1 MASVAARIK
10 AREVEA
16 GAHLPYLRHVT
27 EHVISLSTRALITTI
42 RLSGVSFETADAAD
56 LNDFHAKLNLT
67 LRNIADERLA
77 LWTHITRRSAA
88 DYPEGAF
95 RSTFARELDEA
106 YRARLVTET
115 LLSNELYLT
124 LVWHPGRD
132 ATERASLFFSR
143 LARAQRA
150 GAEVDAVGLKRLDD
164 ISRDLMAALD
174 RYGPRRLGLIE
185 QRGVIFSETGTF
197 LQELV
202 ACERLPFPLVKGPIG
217 PALYANRLIFGRE
230 AIEIRGPGGS
240 RFAGMLAFKDY
251 PATTRPGLLD
261 GLLAAPFE
269 LVLAQS
275 FAFLGKAEAKT
286 VMTRKQNQLLSTND
300 PAASQIGELDAALD
314 DLESNRFVMGEHH
327 LSLLILAEEPKAL
340 LDKMSQARRILA
352 NAGAVV
358 AREDLGLEAAFWA
371 QLPGQFKYRARAGAI
386 TSRNFAGLSP
396 FHAYPSG
403 KAAGNYW
410 GPAVAALKTASGS
423 PFHFSFH
430 VGDLGNTFICG
441 PSGSGK
447 TAFLTFA
454 LAQAEKLDCQ
464 LVLFDKDRGAELFVR
479 AIGGSYLTLKSGR
492 LTGCAPLKSFDLTP
506 SNLAFLGAL
515 VRKLVSVEG
524 RPLTVA
530 DERRIDNGLLALRDM
545 PPHERSFSALRVFF
559 GQRDTEGI
567 GARLERWCKG
577 GALGWILDADED
589 SISIDSH
596 AFGFDMT
603 EVLDDPVIRTPL
615 MMVLFRRVEEL
626 IDGRR
631 IVIAIDEFWK
641 ALGDEAFRD
650 LANDGLKTIRKK
662 NGVMVFGTQSPR
674 DALASP
680 IAHTIVEQCPTQIFF
695 PNARGQARDYVDG
708 FHLTK
713 TEFRLIREE
722 LSTESRRFL
731 LKQGHD
737 AVVAELDLKGMDDL
751 LAVLSGRTATVELVD
766 RLRAEVGDDPTNWLP
781 LFHQRRKGL
790 A

>member
-1 MASVAARIK
+1 MASVAMRVK
-10 AREVEA
+10 AREVES
-16 GAHLPYLRHVT
+16 GVHLPYLRHVT

-56 LNDFHAKLNLT
+56 LNDLHAKLNLT

-77 LWTHITRRSAA
+77 LWTHVIRRRAV
-88 DYPEGAF
+88 DYPDGAF
-95 RSTFARELDEA
+95 RSDFARELDEA
-106 YRARLVTET
+106 YRARLVSET
-115 LLSNELYLT
+115 LYRNDLYLT

-132 ATERASLFFSR
+132 PAERASLFFSR
-143 LARAQRA
+143 LGRTQRA
-150 GAEVDAVGLKRLDD
+150 GAEVDSHGLKKLDD
-164 ISRDLMAALD
+164 VTRDLMAALD
-174 RYGPRRLGLIE
+174 RYRPRRLGLVE
-185 QRGVIFSETGTF
+185 RHGVVFSETGSF

-202 ACERLPFPLVKGPIG
+202 ACESLPFPLVQGPIG

-230 AIEIRGPGGS
+230 TIEIRSPGGS

-286 VMTRKQNQLLSTND
+286 VMTRKQNQLLSAND
-300 PAASQIGELDAALD
+300 PAASQIGDLDAALD

-327 LSLLILAEEPKAL
+327 LSLLVLADEPKDL

-352 NAGAVV
+352 DAGAVV

-371 QLPGQFKYRARAGAI
+371 QLPGLFKYRARAGAI
-386 TSRNFAGLSP
+386 TSRNYAAFSP

-403 KAAGNYW
+403 KAEGNHW
-410 GPAVAALKTASGS
+410 GPAVAVLKTASGS

-464 LVLFDKDRGAELFVR
+464 LVLFDKDRGAELFIR
-479 AIGGSYLTLKSGR
+479 AIGGAYLTLKSGR
-492 LTGCAPLKSFDLTP
+492 PTGCAPLKSFELTP

-515 VRKLVSVEG
+515 VRKLVGVEG
-524 RPLTVA
+524 RPLSVA
-530 DERRIDNGLLALRDM
+530 DEQRIDNGLLALRDM
-545 PPHERSFSALRVFF
+545 PRHERSFSALRVFL

-567 GARLERWCKG
+567 GARLQRWCKG
-577 GALGWILDADED
+577 GALGWVLDADED
-589 SISIDSH
+589 IISINSH

-603 EVLDDPVIRTPL
+603 EVLDDPIIRTPL

-737 AVVAELDLKGMDDL
+737 AVVAELDLKGMDDA
-751 LAVLSGRTATVELVD
+751 LAVLSGRTATVELAD
-766 RLRAEVGDDPTNWLP
+766 RLRSEAGDEPAKWLP

>member
-1 MASVAARIK
+1 MASMAARVK
-10 AREVEA
+10 AREIEA
-16 GAHLPYLRHVT
+16 SVHLPYLRHVT
-27 EHVISLSTRALITTI
+27 KHVISLSTRALITTI

-56 LNDFHAKLNLT
+56 FNDLHAKLNLT
-67 LRNIADERLA
+67 LRNIADDRLA
-77 LWTHITRRSAA
+77 LWTHVVRRRASN
-88 DYPEGAF
+88 YPDGAF
-95 RSTFARELDEA
+95 RSDFARELDEA
-106 YRARLVTET
+106 YRARLVSET
-115 LLSNELYLT
+115 LYGNELYLT

-143 LARAQRA
+143 LGRAQRA
-150 GAEVDAVGLKRLDD
+150 GAEVDLYGLKKLEDVT
-164 ISRDLMAALD
+164 RDLIAALD
-174 RYGPRRLGLIE
+174 RYRPHGLGLVE
-185 QRGVIFSETGTF
+185 RHGVIFSETGSF

-202 ACERLPFPLVKGPIG
+202 ACERLPFPLLQGPIG

-230 AIEIRGPGGS
+230 TIEIRGPGGS

-286 VMTRKQNQLLSTND
+286 VMTRKQNQLLSAND
-300 PAASQIGELDAALD
+300 PAASQIGDLDAALD

-327 LSLLILAEEPKAL
+327 LSLLVLADEPRAL
-340 LDKMSQARRILA
+340 LDKMSLARRILA
-352 NAGAVV
+352 DAGAVV

-371 QLPGQFKYRARAGAI
+371 QLPGLFKYRARAGAI
-386 TSRNFAGLSP
+386 TSRNYAAFSP

-403 KAAGNYW
+403 KAEGNHW
-410 GPAVAALKTASGS
+410 GPAVAVLKTASGS

-454 LAQAEKLDCQ
+454 LAQAEKLKCQ
-464 LVLFDKDRGAELFVR
+464 LVLFDKDRGAELFIR
-479 AIGGSYLTLKSGR
+479 AIGGAYLTLKSGAP
-492 LTGCAPLKSFDLTP
+492 TGCAPLKCFDLTP
-506 SNLAFLGAL
+506 ANLTFLGAL
-515 VRKLVSVEG
+515 LRKLVSVEG
-524 RPLTVA
+524 RPLSVA
-530 DERRIDNGLLALRDM
+530 DEQRIDNGLLALRDM
-545 PPHERSFSALRVFF
+545 PRTERSFSALRVFL

-577 GALGWILDADED
+577 GALGWVLDADEEM
-589 SISIDSH
+589 ISLDAH

-603 EVLDDPVIRTPL
+603 DVLDDAVIRTPL

-641 ALGDEAFRD
+641 ALSDEAFRD

-737 AVVAELDLKGMDDL
+737 AVVAELDLKGMDDA
-751 LAVLSGRTATVELVD
+751 LAVLSGRTATVELLD
-766 RLRAEVGDDPTNWLP
+766 RLRAEVGDDPAKWLP

>member
-1 MASVAARIK
+1 MDSVAVRIK

-56 LNDFHAKLNLT
+56 LNDLHAKLNLT

-77 LWTHITRRSAA
+77 LWTHIIRRSVAE
-88 DYPEGAF
+88 YPEGTF
-95 RSTFARELDEA
+95 QSTFARELDEA

-115 LLSNELYLT
+115 LYGNELYLT

-132 ATERASLFFSR
+132 ATERVSLFFSR
-143 LARAQRA
+143 LARAACA
-150 GAEVDAVGLKRLDD
+150 GVEVDTFGLKKLDD
-164 ISRDLMAALD
+164 VSRDLMAALD
-174 RYGPRRLGLIE
+174 RYCPRRLGLIE
-185 QRGVIFSETGTF
+185 QRGLIFSETGAF

-202 ACERLPFPLVKGPIG
+202 ACERLPFPLVKGPLG
-217 PALYANRLIFGRE
+217 RALYANRLIFGRE

-240 RFAGMLAFKDY
+240 RYAGMLAFKDY

-327 LSLLILAEEPKAL
+327 LSLLVLADEPRAL

-352 NAGAVV
+352 DGGAVV

-371 QLPGQFKYRARAGAI
+371 QLPGLFKYRARAGAI

-396 FHAYPSG
+396 FHAFPSG
-403 KAAGNYW
+403 KAKGNHW
-410 GPAVAALKTASGS
+410 GAAVAALKTTSGS
-423 PFHFSFH
+423 LFHFSFH

-454 LAQAEKLDCQ
+454 LAQAERLDCQ
-464 LVLFDKDRGAELFVR
+464 LVLFDKDRGAELFIR
-479 AIGGSYLTLKSGR
+479 AIGGSYLTLQSGR
-492 LTGCAPLKSFDLTP
+492 PTGCAPLKSFDLTP

-515 VRKLVSVEG
+515 VRKLVSVER

-530 DERRIDNGLLALRDM
+530 DEQRIDNGLLALSDM
-545 PPHERSFSALRVFF
+545 PRHERSFSALRVFL

-577 GALGWILDADED
+577 GALGWVLDADED
-589 SISIDSH
+589 AISIDSH

-626 IDGRR
+626 VDGRR
-631 IVIAIDEFWK
+631 IIIAIDEFWK
-641 ALGDEAFRD
+641 ALGDEAFLD

-713 TEFRLIREE
+713 AEFRLIREE

-737 AVVAELDLKGMDDL
+737 AVVAELDLKGMDDT

-766 RLRAEVGDDPTNWLP
+766 RLRAEVGDDPANWLP

>member
-1 MASVAARIK
+1 MASVAMRVK
-10 AREVEA
+10 AREVES
-16 GAHLPYLRHVT
+16 GVHLPYLRHVT
-27 EHVISLSTRALITTI
+27 RHVISLSTRALITTI
-42 RLSGVSFETADAAD
+42 RLSGVSFETADAVD
-56 LNDFHAKLNLT
+56 LNDLHAKLNLT

-77 LWTHITRRSAA
+77 LWTHIVRRRAS
-88 DYPEGAF
+88 DYPEGAL
-95 RSTFARELDEA
+95 RSEFARELDQA
-106 YRARLVTET
+106 YRARLVSET

-150 GAEVDAVGLKRLDD
+150 GAEVDAFGLKKLDD
-164 ISRDLMAALD
+164 VTRDLMAALN
-174 RYGPRRLGLIE
+174 RYRPRRLGLVE
-185 QRGVIFSETGTF
+185 RHGVVFSEIGSL

-202 ACERLPFPLVKGPIG
+202 ACENLPFPLIQGPIG

-230 AIEIRGPGGS
+230 TIEIRGPGGS

-327 LSLLILAEEPKAL
+327 LSLLVLANEPRAL
-340 LDKMSQARRILA
+340 LEKMSQARRILA
-352 NAGAVV
+352 DAGAVV

-371 QLPGQFKYRARAGAI
+371 QLPGLFKYRARAGAI

-403 KAAGNYW
+403 KAKGNHW

-464 LVLFDKDRGAELFVR
+464 LVLFDKDRGAELFIR

-492 LTGCAPLKSFDLTP
+492 PTGCAPLKSFDLTP

-530 DERRIDNGLLALRDM
+530 DEQRIDNGLLALRDM
-545 PPHERSFSALRVFF
+545 PPHERSFSALRVFL

-567 GARLERWCKG
+567 GARLKRWCKG
-577 GALGWILDADED
+577 GALGWLLDADED
-589 SISIDSH
+589 AISIDSH

-631 IVIAIDEFWK
+631 IIIAIDEFWK
-641 ALGDEAFRD
+641 ALDDEAFRD

-695 PNARGQARDYVDG
+695 PNARGQAHDYIDG
-708 FHLTK
+708 FHLSK
-713 TEFRLIREE
+713 MEFRLIREE

-731 LKQGHD
+731 LKQSHD
-737 AVVAELDLKGMDDL
+737 AVVAELDLKGIDDA
-751 LAVLSGRTATVELVD
+751 LAVLSGRTSTVELLD
-766 RLRAEVGDDPTNWLP
+766 RLRAEVGDDPTKWLP
-781 LFHQRRKGL
+781 PFHHRRKGL

>member
-10 AREVEA
+10 AREVES
-16 GAHLPYLRHVT
+16 GAHLPYLRHVA

-56 LNDFHAKLNLT
+56 LNDLHAKLNLT
-67 LRNIADERLA
+67 LRNVADERLA
-77 LWTHITRRSAA
+77 LWTHIIRRRAS
-88 DYPEGAF
+88 DFPKGAF
-95 RSTFARELDEA
+95 RSEFARVLNEA
-106 YRARLVTET
+106 YRARLVSET

-143 LARAQRA
+143 LARAERA
-150 GAEVDAVGLKRLDD
+150 RVEIDAYGLKKLDD
-164 ISRDLMAALD
+164 VSRDLMAALD
-174 RYGPRRLGLIE
+174 RYGPHRLGLIE
-185 QRGVIFSETGTF
+185 QRGVIFSETGAF
-197 LQELV
+197 LQELG
-202 ACERLPFPLVKGPIG
+202 ACERLPFPLVKGPLG

-240 RFAGMLAFKDY
+240 RYAGMLAFKDY
-251 PATTRPGLLD
+251 PATTRRGLLD

-327 LSLLILAEEPKAL
+327 LSLLILADEPRAL

-352 NAGAVV
+352 EAGAVV

-371 QLPGQFKYRARAGAI
+371 QLPGLFKYRARAGAI

-396 FHAYPSG
+396 FHAFPSG
-403 KAAGNYW
+403 KAKGNHW

-423 PFHFSFH
+423 LFHFSFH

-464 LVLFDKDRGAELFVR
+464 LVLFDKDRGAELFIR
-479 AIGGSYLTLKSGR
+479 AIGGSYLALKNGR
-492 LTGCAPLKSFDLTP
+492 PTGCAPLKSFDLTP

-515 VRKLVSVEG
+515 VRKLVSVDG
-524 RPLTVA
+524 RPFSVA
-530 DERRIDNGLLALRDM
+530 DEQRIDNGLLALRDI
-545 PPHERSFSALRVFF
+545 PRHERSFSALRVFL
-559 GQRDTEGI
+559 GQRDMEGI

-577 GALGWILDADED
+577 GALGWVLDADED
-589 SISIDSH
+589 AISIDSH

-603 EVLDDPVIRTPL
+603 EVLDDSVIRTPL

-674 DALASP
+674 DALVSP

-695 PNARGQARDYVDG
+695 PNARGQAHDYVDG

-713 TEFRLIREE
+713 AEFRLIREE

-737 AVVAELDLKGMDDL
+737 AVVAELDLKGMDDA
-751 LAVLSGRTATVELVD
+751 LAVLSGRTATVDLLD
-766 RLRAEVGDDPTNWLP
+766 RLRAEVGDDPANWLP

>member
-1 MASVAARIK
+1 MASIATRIK
-10 AREVEA
+10 AREVES
-16 GAHLPYLRHVT
+16 GVYLPYLRHVT
-27 EHVISLSTRALITTI
+27 EHVVSLSTRVLIATI

-56 LNDFHAKLNLT
+56 LNDLHAKLNLT

-77 LWTHITRRSAA
+77 LWTHIIRRRAT
-88 DYPEGAF
+88 DYPKGTF
-95 RSTFARELDEA
+95 HSDFARELDEA
-106 YRARLVTET
+106 YRARLVSDT
-115 LLSNELYLT
+115 LYGNELYLT

-132 ATERASLFFSR
+132 AAERASLFFSR
-143 LARAQRA
+143 LGRAQPA
-150 GAEVDAVGLKRLDD
+150 GGEVDVLGLKKLEDV
-164 ISRDLMAALD
+164 SRDLLAALD
-174 RYGPRRLGLIE
+174 RYRPRRLGLSE
-185 QRGVIFSETGTF
+185 RHGVLFSEIGSF

-202 ACERLPFPLVKGPIG
+202 ACERLPFPLVQGPIG

-230 AIEIRGPGGS
+230 TIEIRGPGGS

-269 LVLAQS
+269 LVMAQS

-286 VMTRKQNQLLSTND
+286 VMTRKQNQLLSAND
-300 PAASQIGELDAALD
+300 LAASQIDELNAALD

-327 LSLLILAEEPKAL
+327 LSLLVLADAPRAL

-352 NAGAVV
+352 DAGAVV

-371 QLPGQFKYRARAGAI
+371 QLPGLFKYRARAGAI
-386 TSRNFAGLSP
+386 TSRNFAGLTP

-403 KAAGNYW
+403 KAEGNHW
-410 GPAVAALKTASGS
+410 GPSVAVLKTASGS

-454 LAQAEKLDCQ
+454 LAQAEKLKCQ
-464 LVLFDKDRGAELFVR
+464 LVLFDKDRGAELFIR
-479 AIGGSYLTLKSGR
+479 AIGGSYLALKSGR
-492 LTGCAPLKSFDLTP
+492 PTGCAPLKSFELTP
-506 SNLAFLGAL
+506 SNIAFLGAL

-524 RPLTVA
+524 RPLSVA
-530 DERRIDNGLLALRDM
+530 DEQRIDNGLLALRDM
-545 PPHERSFSALRVFF
+545 PRHERSFSALRVFL

-577 GALGWILDADED
+577 QALGWALDADED
-589 SISIDSH
+589 VISTDSH

-631 IVIAIDEFWK
+631 IIIAIDEFWK
-641 ALGDEAFRD
+641 ALGDEAFRS

-695 PNARGQARDYVDG
+695 PNARGQARDYVEG

-713 TEFRLIREE
+713 TEYRLIREE

-737 AVVAELDLKGMDDL
+737 AVVAELDLKGVDDA
-751 LAVLSGRTATVELVD
+751 LAVLSGRTATVELAE
-766 RLRAEVGDDPTNWLP
+766 RLRAEVGDDPAKWLP
-781 LFHQRRKGL
+781 LFHQRRKNL

>member
-1 MASVAARIK
+1 MASIATRIK
-10 AREVEA
+10 TREVES
-16 GAHLPYLRHVT
+16 GVHLPYLRHVT
-27 EHVISLSTRALITTI
+27 EHVVSLSTRALIATI

-56 LNDFHAKLNLT
+56 LNDLHAKLNLT

-77 LWTHITRRSAA
+77 LWTHIIRRRAT
-88 DYPEGAF
+88 DYPKGTF
-95 RSTFARELDEA
+95 HSDFARELDEA
-106 YRARLVTET
+106 YRARLVSDT
-115 LLSNELYLT
+115 LYGNELYLT

-132 ATERASLFFSR
+132 AAERASLFFSR
-143 LARAQRA
+143 LGRAQPA
-150 GAEVDAVGLKRLDD
+150 GGEVDVLGLKKLEDV
-164 ISRDLMAALD
+164 SRDLLAALD
-174 RYGPRRLGLIE
+174 RYRPRRLGLSE
-185 QRGVIFSETGTF
+185 RHGVLFSEIGSF

-202 ACERLPFPLVKGPIG
+202 ACERLPFPLVQGPIG

-230 AIEIRGPGGS
+230 TIEIRGPGGS

-300 PAASQIGELDAALD
+300 LATSQIDELDAALD

-327 LSLLILAEEPKAL
+327 LSLLVLANAPRAL

-352 NAGAVV
+352 DAGAVV

-371 QLPGQFKYRARAGAI
+371 QLPGLFKYRARAGAI
-386 TSRNFAGLSP
+386 TSRNFAGLTP

-403 KAAGNYW
+403 KAEGNHW
-410 GPAVAALKTASGS
+410 GPSVAVLKTASGS

-454 LAQAEKLDCQ
+454 LAQAEKLKCQ
-464 LVLFDKDRGAELFVR
+464 LVLFDKDRGAELFIR

-492 LTGCAPLKSFDLTP
+492 PTGCAPLKSFELTP
-506 SNLAFLGAL
+506 SNIAFLGAL

-524 RPLTVA
+524 RPLSAA
-530 DERRIDNGLLALRDM
+530 DEQRIDNGLLALRDM
-545 PPHERSFSALRVFF
+545 PRHERSFSALRVFL

-577 GALGWILDADED
+577 QALGWALDADED
-589 SISIDSH
+589 VISIDSH

-631 IVIAIDEFWK
+631 IIIAIDEFWK

-713 TEFRLIREE
+713 TEYRLIREE

-737 AVVAELDLKGMDDL
+737 AVVAELDLKGVDDA
-751 LAVLSGRTATVELVD
+751 LAVLSGRTATIELAE
-766 RLRAEVGDDPTNWLP
+766 RLRAEVGVDPAKWLP
-781 LFHQRRKGL
+781 LFHQRRKNL